1 MKEFILLTSAGLLL
15 IALAVQVSMNTRQNC
30 GLRFS
35 QVCTDSTTIAHQ
47 YDKTSN

>member
-35 QVCTDSTTIAHQ
+35 KGCTDSTTIAHQ
-47 YDKTSN
+47 LNTNH